1 MNPRELAL
9 KIAEILDKKGAM
21 DIAVLQVDH
30 LTSITDYFV
39 IATGRNVQA
48 VHSLSEDLTDRLAE
62 MDVLPRRS
70 EGLRE
75 SRWIVQDY
83 ASVIVH
89 LFHPEERAYYNI
101 ERLGRTAPT
110 RWNSSRWTRRN
121 NIGKAQGRR
130 RYKR

>member
-75 SRWIVQDY
+75 SRWIVLDY

-89 LFHPEERAYYNI
+89 IFHEQEREYYNI
-101 ERLGRTAPT
+101 ERLWSDGT
-110 RWNSSRWTRRN
+110 NM
-121 NIGKAQGRR
+121 IKAL
-130 RYKR
+130 